1 MKKHLTPCDTSSE
14 KLACLTYKTNKFKHA
29 DTPLRTASDTWS
41 KIAVEIFFLH
51 PPGFQA
57 VGASYCT
64 PPRTLHH
71 PQHGRTA
78 RGATSLRCAAKSA
91 VALALWANA
100 WVAAA
105 HRPTLSC
112 RVHCSSGYVSRKRDR
127 PVAEAPSC
135 ERWFRTYSC
144 SDWCMMTLCQSCQSF
159 SVARSLID

>member
-78 RGATSLRCAAKSA
+78 SRARPASGVQRSLRWRWRSGPTPGWLPHTGPPSAAGSTAAPDTFPGNETGLWQKHLVVRGGFAPTAA
-91 VALALWANA
+91 VTGA
-100 WVAAA
+100 
-105 HRPTLSC
+105 
-112 RVHCSSGYVSRKRDR
+112 
-127 PVAEAPSC
+127 
-135 ERWFRTYSC
+135 
-144 SDWCMMTLCQSCQSF
+144 
-159 SVARSLID
+159 